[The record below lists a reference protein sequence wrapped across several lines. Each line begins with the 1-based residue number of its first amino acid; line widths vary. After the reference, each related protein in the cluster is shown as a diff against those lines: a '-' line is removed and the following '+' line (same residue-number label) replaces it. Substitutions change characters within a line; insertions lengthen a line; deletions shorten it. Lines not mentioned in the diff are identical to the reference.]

1 MTETP
6 PPLAASLA
14 PAFDL
19 LLDVVCMVDAQ
30 GQFVHVSAAAR
41 QVFGYAPEELVGR
54 RMIDLVLPEDR
65 ERTLQ
70 AAQRVMAGQT
80 HLNFENRYLR
90 KDGQVV
96 HLLWSAR
103 WLPEAGLRVAVAR
116 DISERKRAEQ
126 VQAATYAI
134 SEAVHRVQDLGMLC
148 QEVHQNIATLMPGH
162 NLAVAL
168 HDDEGRALSFP
179 YWADRRGPVSAER
192 RANLAAFCHQVIQ
205 RGEVHMVRRGVDP
218 EAEAWV
224 DPELQ
229 CRVGVPLS
237 TPNGVIG
244 ALVLKSYGDETGC
257 SEQDLALLQYICTQ
271 LATAIERLQLYGRL
285 RHLSHHDALT
295 GLPNRAL
302 LRDRLSLAMAR
313 ARRGES
319 FLSVLYLDLDRFKE
333 VNDTHGHLVGDHL
346 LQAFADRLK
355 TQLRASDTV
364 ARVGGDEFVVLLES
378 PRGLEGNRAAAEK
391 IRQAFAAPFEVD
403 GRVLAI
409 QPSLGLADFPADGE
423 EEGQLLSAADQAMY
437 TAKGARP

>member
-1 MTETP
+1 
-6 PPLAASLA
+6 
-14 PAFDL
+14 
-19 LLDVVCMVDAQ
+19 MVDAQ
-30 GQFVHVSAAAR
+30 GMFVHVSAAAR
-41 QVFGYAPEELVGR
+41 QVFGYAPEELIGR

-80 HLNFENRYLR
+80 HLNFENRYRR

-116 DISERKRAEQ
+116 DITERKRAEQ
-126 VQAATYAI
+126 VQSATYAI

-148 QEVHQNIATLMPGH
+148 QEVHQSIANLMPGH

-168 HDDEGRALSFP
+168 HDDEGRTLSFP
-179 YWADRRGPVSAER
+179 TGPTGGPGQFRAPGQPGGLLSPGDPAGRGAHGAPRRG
-192 RANLAAFCHQVIQ
+192 
-205 RGEVHMVRRGVDP
+205 P

-237 TPNGVIG
+237 TPSGVIG

-313 ARRGES
+313 ARRGE
-319 FLSVLYLDLDRFKE
+319 LSLGALPGPGPLQGSQRHPWPPGGRPPAAGLCRAAQGPAAGQR
-333 VNDTHGHLVGDHL
+333 HGGPRGGRRVRRAAGVPRGWPATGPRPRRSARPLPPPSRWMAGCWPSSP
-346 LQAFADRLK
+346 AWAWPTSPPTARK
-355 TQLRASDTV
+355 RASC
-364 ARVGGDEFVVLLES
+364 
-378 PRGLEGNRAAAEK
+378 
-391 IRQAFAAPFEVD
+391 
-403 GRVLAI
+403 
-409 QPSLGLADFPADGE
+409 
-423 EEGQLLSAADQAMY
+423 
-437 TAKGARP
+437 